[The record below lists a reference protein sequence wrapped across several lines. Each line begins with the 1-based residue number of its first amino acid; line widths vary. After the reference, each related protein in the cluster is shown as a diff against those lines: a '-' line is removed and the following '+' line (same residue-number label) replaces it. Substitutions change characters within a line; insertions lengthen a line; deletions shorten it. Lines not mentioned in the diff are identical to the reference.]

1 MMWSQ
6 EFINELWYGNHPVS
20 YLLLP
25 LGWAYNF
32 FMILRR
38 LGYNSGL
45 LPVKRVDVPVIV
57 VGNITAGGAGK
68 TPLVIWLAEYLKQNN
83 YHPGIVSR
91 GYGGAAKL
99 WPQQVRPDSNPFMVG
114 DEPVVIAR
122 RTACPMA
129 VSPDRYQAAEQL
141 LEHEKCDILICDDGL
156 QHHALARDI
165 EILVVDAVRRFGN
178 RRCLPAGP
186 LRESLSRL
194 KSVDMIVS
202 NGKPEHGEYQMEYIP
217 LLIQSLVNVHEQIDI
232 HAMRDKTVHAIA
244 GIGHPDRFFT
254 LLRAHGIN
262 VIEHQ
267 YPDHH
272 QFRRQDIYF
281 KDDLPVVMTEKDAV
295 KCEEFA
301 DAHHW
306 YIPIDV
312 KMSNIFEHRLSM
324 LLKDT
329 TNGQKAA

>member
-6 EFINELWYGNHPVS
+6 EFTDKLWYGVHPLS

-25 LGWAYNF
+25 LSWLYKF
-32 FMILRR
+32 FMMLRR

-45 LPVKRVDVPVIV
+45 LPVKRVGVPVIV
-57 VGNITAGGAGK
+57 VGNITTGGAGK
-68 TPLVIWLAEYLKQNN
+68 TPLVIWLAQYLKQNN
-83 YHPGIVSR
+83 FHPGIVSR

-99 WPQQVRPDSNPFMVG
+99 WPQQVRPDSNPGMVG

-122 RTACPMA
+122 RTLCPMA

-165 EILVVDAVRRFGN
+165 EILVIDSVRRFGN

-186 LRESLSRL
+186 LRESLGRL
-194 KSVDMIVS
+194 RTVDMIVC
-202 NGKPEHGEYQMEYIP
+202 NGNTAYGEYQMEYIP
-217 LLIQSLVNVHEQIDI
+217 GPLQSLVNSHEQMEIEMI
-232 HAMRDKTVHAIA
+232 RGKAVHAIA
-244 GIGHPDRFFT
+244 GIGHPARFFS
-254 LLRAHGIN
+254 LLRAQRVN

-272 QFRRQDIYF
+272 QFRRQEIYF
-281 KDDLPVVMTEKDAV
+281 DDDLPVVMTEKDAV

-301 DAHHW
+301 DARHW
-306 YIPIDV
+306 YVPIDV
-312 KMSNIFEHRLSM
+312 KMGNIFEHRLSM
-324 LLKDT
+324 LLKDI
-329 TNGQKAA
+329 TNGQKTA